1 MNLWSLP
8 IEKGCRKN
16 RSNKQVMIASNKESS
31 GKDTFPA
38 CCQRTVLAVKS
49 PTLTISAKKR
59 ERTLLQQ
66 TIETL
71 E

>member
-1 MNLWSLP
+1 
-8 IEKGCRKN
+8 
-16 RSNKQVMIASNKESS
+16 MIASNKESS

-59 ERTLLQQ
+59 ERERYYSKPLRHWNERKAD
-66 TIETL
+66 I
-71 E
+71 